1 VNRLM
6 MAIEDG
12 DVSPKEHSRRLGLTL
27 AGK

>member
-1 VNRLM
+1 M